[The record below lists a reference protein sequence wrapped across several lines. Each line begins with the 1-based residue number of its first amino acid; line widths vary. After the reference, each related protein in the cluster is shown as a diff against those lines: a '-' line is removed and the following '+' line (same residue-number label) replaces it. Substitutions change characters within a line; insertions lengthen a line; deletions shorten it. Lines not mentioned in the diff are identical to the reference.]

1 MERGFKLG
9 LLWRAAPVVAR
20 AGVLRPAS
28 LSGFWKKGRWVL
40 AQGKGEV
47 PVVVARKLES
57 SIGVAPND
65 PGHDHLL
72 QCASHC
78 QLFHCG
84 SFSCVNRLRTSWCV
98 APKVEL
104 LQLIQPCGELLSAV
118 GGR

>member
-1 MERGFKLG
+1 MGPGPGQRGG
-9 LLWRAAPVVAR
+9 
-20 AGVLRPAS
+20 
-28 LSGFWKKGRWVL
+28 SGGGC
-40 AQGKGEV
+40 QETGKFNW
-47 PVVVARKLES
+47 S
-57 SIGVAPND
+57 VAPND